1 MNSDQ
6 DDNPLAGQAPR
17 TNFHSNTVT
26 ATETHVDLE
35 IS

>member
-1 MNSDQ
+1 MNSNQ
-6 DDNPLAGQAPR
+6 DVNSLADQAPR

-26 ATETHVDLE
+26 ATETRVDLE